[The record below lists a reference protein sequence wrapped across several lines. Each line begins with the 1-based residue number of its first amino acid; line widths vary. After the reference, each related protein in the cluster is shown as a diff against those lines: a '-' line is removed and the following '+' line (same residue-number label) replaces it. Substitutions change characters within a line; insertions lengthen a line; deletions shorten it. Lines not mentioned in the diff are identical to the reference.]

1 MIMSQMEAKTRKEEE
16 PELSVETETQ
26 SLLGSIIVG
35 VRRVAAGM
43 FGFSA
48 NFLLSLFG
56 SQTRAVKSL
65 ENKKGKRKR
74 LGELSGDGDN
84 DGENDDQPME
94 ELEQKR
100 WRPDTVYEAVQQFVN
115 NLLGEKDTSDSDSRD
130 ENMNTNV
137 ATYNIGQQ
145 NWNKRPDINFFSD
158 SFVSSIHDID
168 MEGDIKTTST
178 PQIFI
183 EEEESSNPNVFIFS
197 AEKSDSPDSP
207 KKNVADDN
215 SLSHSTFEEK
225 QAYFMDQIK
234 MQEIKARESER
245 RSPSPL
251 PLAARRIT
259 RDD

>member
-1 MIMSQMEAKTRKEEE
+1 MGAKTRKEEGE
-16 PELSVETETQ
+16 PEQSVETETQ

-43 FGFSA
+43 FGSSA

-74 LGELSGDGDN
+74 LGETSGDGETY
-84 DGENDDQPME
+84 DGGNDDQPME

-137 ATYNIGQQ
+137 ATYNIGRQ

-158 SFVSSIHDID
+158 SLVSSIHDIGL
-168 MEGDIKTTST
+168 EGDIKTTST

-183 EEEESSNPNVFIFS
+183 EEEESSSPNVFIFS

-245 RSPSPL
+245 RTPSPL